1 MQEEHC
7 TKAVTRNF
15 LFFNPFTCI
24 LFFQSCSTHSLN
36 MPHNIFDVFEVQ
48 QQEELGSQPRAS
60 GARMPHSDR
69 QRPVSAM
76 RHVRRTGGMAARR
89 DSARRRRWRLRQPA
103 PYNADVSTASNSG
116 SLAQM
121 SVALHRKASAHCTTL
136 RRDPLLLL
144 RTCITEKTYFW
155 LAIIFFLHLVYRSN
169 EDTQNVSVVKSQ

>member
-1 MQEEHC
+1 MSRTSRFTVSQS
-7 TKAVTRNF
+7 TYN
-15 LFFNPFTCI
+15 LFDGAPP
-24 LFFQSCSTHSLN
+24 LHSV
-36 MPHNIFDVFEVQ
+36 HRF
-48 QQEELGSQPRAS
+48 S
-60 GARMPHSDR
+60 HSR
-69 QRPVSAM
+69 RRHSA
-76 RHVRRTGGMAARR
+76 HTAEARR
-89 DSARRRRWRLRQPA
+89 AIPFKQSAPRHHGA
-103 PYNADVSTASNSG
+103 ACGDGVHGAAIAAAAAGTINADVSTASNSG